1 MASDFDPK
9 QRGGRFPTTR
19 GSAIG
24 AVASDDPAARA
35 RAFDLLVRAYFRPVY
50 AHVRLKWRR
59 DAEDARDVTQ
69 GFFARAFEKSHFG
82 SYDPSRARFRT
93 YLRAS
98 LDNYVA
104 ELARDASRQK
114 RGGRALRLSL
124 DFDVVEEEL
133 SRSGALDNARRV
145 SAADACFDQEW
156 TRNLFSAALSALEAA
171 CAEQGKQV
179 YLDVFRRYVLE
190 PELADTGA
198 RPSYAEVAAACGIA
212 VTDVTNYLSWT
223 RRALRERVLEQLR
236 EITASDEEFREEAR
250 AVLGFE
256 P

>member
-114 RGGRALRLSL
+114 RGGGALRLSL

-133 SRSGALDNARRV
+133 SRSGALDDARRA